1 MLHAN
6 ASAPNSGDSSFPGL
20 RGEGLL
26 AAYLTYL
33 AATGRGNLPYERAA
47 RRFFDTWPDPAA
59 WAALP
64 LEDRLAAGSATRP
77 VITFLMLHQGL
88 RPGYDY
94 LLARK
99 LSPIWREIQTS
110 PLQGEIDR
118 FLDEAESLGF
128 TARTRLATGAQVPA
142 RLLIQTGK
150 PIEALT
156 LDDLDE
162 FTGACRE
169 RQQATGKSHHHYLAA
184 ISMTQRVLFHLG
196 VLDSPPRNGGP
207 VPFDERLAEVRAPLR
222 GELIAYL
229 ERKRA
234 TCERKTVSAMA
245 TRLKHFGVFL
255 TEIDPTLTSVRE
267 LDRRR
272 HIEPFLASLVDA
284 LSEKDGTPISIGDR
298 NRRVVAVATFLTDIT
313 EWGWD
318 AAPPR
323 KVIFRDDI
331 PKLPQ
336 VLPRY
341 LPIDA
346 DRRLTAAL
354 TEHPVN
360 PLAALALR
368 LQRSC
373 GLRIGELLDLEL
385 DCVHQIDGNGAWLK
399 VPLGKLATERMV
411 PLDEDTVALIDEIT
425 ELRSHGRPLPHPR
438 YRRPA
443 QFLFTSHGRRLTQQ
457 AVRHELDL
465 AADTAGIGHV
475 TSHQLRH
482 TYATA
487 LVNAGVSLQALMA
500 LLGHASAEM
509 SLRYGRLFDST
520 VRTEYERAL
529 DLAKQ
534 NTTTIAAESAA
545 SHAAGRTQLPLTV
558 ITGGND
564 WREAPLLKSRMA
576 GGFCLRAPA
585 QGACSYANI
594 CEHCPSYRSEP
605 SSFPVLA
612 AQRVDA
618 EALARDAEQRG
629 WIEEAQRHNKLIARL
644 DALIAD
650 TETQTG

>member
-1 MLHAN
+1 MRLVN
-6 ASAPNSGDSSFPGL
+6 ASALSSGDASAAPL
-20 RGEGLL
+20 RSGELL
-26 AAYLTYL
+26 TMYLNHLT
-33 AATGRGNLPYERAA
+33 ATGRGNVSYERAA
-47 RRFFDTWPDPAA
+47 HRFFRTWPDPQA
-59 WAALP
+59 WAKSP
-64 LEDRLAAGSATRP
+64 LANRLAADSATRP
-77 VITFLMLHQGL
+77 VITFLMLHGGL

-94 LLARK
+94 LLSRK
-99 LSPIWREIQTS
+99 LSPLWREIQTS
-110 PLQGEIDR
+110 PLRAGIDQ
-118 FLDEAESLGF
+118 FLNEAEQLGF
-128 TARTRLATGAQVPA
+128 TARTRLATGSQVPA

-150 PIEALT
+150 PITELT

-162 FTGACRE
+162 FAAACRLRE
-169 RQQATGKSHHHYLAA
+169 QTTGISHRHYLSS
-184 ISMTQRVLFHLG
+184 ISMAHMVLFHLG
-196 VLDSPPRNGGP
+196 ILDAPPRNGGP
-207 VPFDERLAEVRAPLR
+207 VPYEERHAQVSAPLR
-222 GELIAYL
+222 AELVGYL

-245 TRLKHFGVFL
+245 TRLKHFGEFL
-255 TEIDPTLTSVRE
+255 TDTDPTLTSMRD

-272 HIEPFLASLVDA
+272 HVEPFLASLVDA
-284 LSEKDGTPISIGDR
+284 VSDRDGAPISIGDR
-298 NRRVVAVATFLTDIT
+298 NRRVVAVATFLRDIT

-318 AAPPR
+318 AAPAR
-323 KVIFRDDI
+323 KVLFRDDV

-346 DRRLTAAL
+346 DRRLTQAL
-354 TEHPVN
+354 TEHPDN
-360 PLAALALR
+360 ELAALGLR

-385 DCVHQIDGNGAWLK
+385 DCVHEIDGNGAWLK

-411 PLDEDTVALIDEIT
+411 PLDPEILDVIDRVIQI
-425 ELRSHGRPLPHPR
+425 RSHGRPLPHPR

-443 QFLFTSHGRRLTQQ
+443 QFLFTYLGRRLTQQ
-457 AVRHELDL
+457 GIRRELDH
-465 AADTAGIGHV
+465 ATETAGLGHV

-500 LLGHASAEM
+500 LLGHQSAEM
-509 SLRYGRLFDST
+509 SLRYGRLFDAT

-534 NTTTIAAESAA
+534 NIPNTMTPGDT
-545 SHAAGRTQLPLTV
+545 AGRTQLPLTV
-558 ITGGND
+558 ITGGRD
-564 WREAPLLKSRMA
+564 WKDTPLLKSRMA

-605 SSFPVLA
+605 SSLPILA

-618 EALARDAEQRG
+618 DALARDAEQRG
-629 WIEEAQRHNKLIARL
+629 WIDEAERHHKLIARL
-644 DALIAD
+644 DTLIAD
-650 TETQTG
+650 TEAQTG

>member
-1 MLHAN
+1 MRLVN
-6 ASAPNSGDSSFPGL
+6 ASALSSGDASAAPS
-20 RGEGLL
+20 RGGELL
-26 AAYLTYL
+26 TMYLNYLT
-33 AATGRGNLPYERAA
+33 ATGRGNVSYERAA
-47 RRFFDTWPDPAA
+47 HRFFRTWPDPQA
-59 WAALP
+59 WAKSP
-64 LEDRLAAGSATRP
+64 LANRLAADSATRP
-77 VITFLMLHQGL
+77 VITFLMLHGGL

-94 LLARK
+94 LLSRK
-99 LSPIWREIQTS
+99 LSPLWREIQTS
-110 PLQGEIDR
+110 PLRAGIDQ
-118 FLDEAESLGF
+118 FLNEAEQLGF
-128 TARTRLATGAQVPA
+128 TARTRLATGSQVPA

-150 PIEALT
+150 PITELT

-162 FTGACRE
+162 FAAACRLRE
-169 RQQATGKSHHHYLAA
+169 QTTGISHRHYLSS
-184 ISMTQRVLFHLG
+184 ISMAHMVLFHLG
-196 VLDSPPRNGGP
+196 VLDAPPRNGGP
-207 VPFDERLAEVRAPLR
+207 VPYEERLAQVSAPLR
-222 GELIAYL
+222 AELVGYL

-245 TRLKHFGVFL
+245 TRLKHFGEFL
-255 TEIDPTLTSVRE
+255 TDTDPTLTSMRD

-272 HIEPFLASLVDA
+272 HIEPFLASLGDA
-284 LSEKDGTPISIGDR
+284 VSDKDGAPISIGDR
-298 NRRVVAVATFLTDIT
+298 NRRVVAVATFLRDIT

-318 AAPPR
+318 AAPAR
-323 KVIFRDDI
+323 KVLFRDDI

-346 DRRLTAAL
+346 DRRLTQAL
-354 TEHPVN
+354 TEHPDN
-360 PLAALALR
+360 ELAALGLR

-385 DCVHQIDGNGAWLK
+385 DCVHEIDGNGAWLK

-411 PLDEDTVALIDEIT
+411 PLDPEILDVIDRVIQI
-425 ELRSHGRPLPHPR
+425 RSHGRPLPHPR

-443 QFLFTSHGRRLTQQ
+443 QFLFTYLGRRLTQQ
-457 AVRHELDL
+457 GIRRELDH
-465 AADTAGIGHV
+465 ATETAGLGHV

-500 LLGHASAEM
+500 LLGHQSAEM
-509 SLRYGRLFDST
+509 SLRYGRLFDAT

-534 NTTTIAAESAA
+534 NIPTIMTAGDT
-545 SHAAGRTQLPLTV
+545 AGRTQLPLTV
-558 ITGGND
+558 ITGGRD
-564 WREAPLLKSRMA
+564 WKDTPLLKSRMA

-605 SSFPVLA
+605 SSLPILA

-618 EALARDAEQRG
+618 DALARDAEQRG
-629 WIEEAQRHNKLIARL
+629 WIDEAERHHKLIARL
-644 DALIAD
+644 DTLIAD
-650 TETQTG
+650 TEAQTG

>member
-1 MLHAN
+1 MRLVN
-6 ASAPNSGDSSFPGL
+6 ASALSSGDASAAPS
-20 RGEGLL
+20 RGGELL
-26 AAYLTYL
+26 TMYLNYLT
-33 AATGRGNLPYERAA
+33 ATGRGNVSYERAA
-47 RRFFDTWPDPAA
+47 HRFFRTWPDPQA
-59 WAALP
+59 WAKSP
-64 LEDRLAAGSATRP
+64 LANRLAADSATRP
-77 VITFLMLHQGL
+77 VITFLMLHGGL

-94 LLARK
+94 LLSRK
-99 LSPIWREIQTS
+99 LSPLWREIQTS
-110 PLQGEIDR
+110 PLRAGIDQ
-118 FLDEAESLGF
+118 FLNEAEQLGF
-128 TARTRLATGAQVPA
+128 TARTRLATGSQVPA

-150 PIEALT
+150 PITELT

-162 FTGACRE
+162 FAAACRLRE
-169 RQQATGKSHHHYLAA
+169 QTTGISHRHYLSS
-184 ISMTQRVLFHLG
+184 ISMAHMVLFHLG
-196 VLDSPPRNGGP
+196 VLDAPPRNGGP
-207 VPFDERLAEVRAPLR
+207 VPYEERLAQVSAPLR
-222 GELIAYL
+222 AELVGYL

-245 TRLKHFGVFL
+245 TRLKHFGEFL
-255 TEIDPTLTSVRE
+255 TDTDPTLTSMRD

-272 HIEPFLASLVDA
+272 HVEPFLASLGDA
-284 LSEKDGTPISIGDR
+284 VSDRDGAPISIGDR
-298 NRRVVAVATFLTDIT
+298 NRRVVAVATFLRDIT

-318 AAPPR
+318 AAPAR
-323 KVIFRDDI
+323 KVLFRDDI

-346 DRRLTAAL
+346 DRRLTQAL
-354 TEHPVN
+354 TEHPDN
-360 PLAALALR
+360 ELAALGLR

-385 DCVHQIDGNGAWLK
+385 DCVHEIDGNGAWLK

-411 PLDEDTVALIDEIT
+411 PLDPEILDVIDRVIQI
-425 ELRSHGRPLPHPR
+425 RSHGRPLPHPR

-443 QFLFTSHGRRLTQQ
+443 QFLFTYLGRRLTQQ
-457 AVRHELDL
+457 GIRRELDH
-465 AADTAGIGHV
+465 ATETAGLGHV

-500 LLGHASAEM
+500 LLGHQSAEM
-509 SLRYGRLFDST
+509 SLRYGRLFDAT

-534 NTTTIAAESAA
+534 NIPTTMTQGDT
-545 SHAAGRTQLPLTV
+545 AGRTQLPLTV
-558 ITGGND
+558 ITGGRD
-564 WREAPLLKSRMA
+564 WKDTPLLKSRMA

-605 SSFPVLA
+605 SSLPILA

-618 EALARDAEQRG
+618 DALARDAEQRG
-629 WIEEAQRHNKLIARL
+629 WIDEAERHHKLIARL
-644 DALIAD
+644 DTLIAD
-650 TETQTG
+650 TEAQTG

>member
-1 MLHAN
+1 MPPAN
-6 ASAPNSGDSSFPGL
+6 ASALSNADGFSPRL
-20 RGEGLL
+20 RGEDLL
-26 AAYLTYL
+26 TAYLGHL

-47 RRFFDTWPDPAA
+47 RRFFDAWPDPRS
-59 WAALP
+59 WVALP
-64 LEDRLAAGSATRP
+64 LAERLAAGSATRP

-94 LLARK
+94 LLSRK

-110 PLQGEIDR
+110 PLRAEIDR
-118 FLDEAESLGF
+118 FLHEAEQLGF
-128 TARTRLATGAQVPA
+128 TARTRLATGSQVPT

-150 PIEALT
+150 PMRQLT
-156 LDDLDE
+156 LEDLAE
-162 FTGACRE
+162 FAAACRE
-169 RQQATGKSHHHYLAA
+169 RERSTGRSANHYLAA

-196 VLDSPPRNGGP
+196 VISTPPRNGGP
-207 VPFDERLAEVRAPLR
+207 VPYVERLAEVHAPLR
-222 GELIAYL
+222 GELIGYL

-245 TRLKHFGVFL
+245 TRLKHFGEFL
-255 TEIDPTLTSVRE
+255 TDTDPSLTSMRD

-284 LSEKDGTPISIGDR
+284 VSDKDGTPISIGDR

-354 TEHPVN
+354 TEHPDN
-360 PLAALALR
+360 ELAALSLR
-368 LQRSC
+368 LQRAC
-373 GLRIGELLDLEL
+373 GLRIGELFDLEL
-385 DCVHQIDGNGAWLK
+385 DCVHEIDGNGAWLK

-411 PLDEDTVALIDEIT
+411 PLDDETLEVIDRIT
-425 ELRSHGRPLPHPR
+425 QIRSHGRPLPHPR

-443 QFLFTSHGRRLTQQ
+443 QFLFTYLGRRLTQQ
-457 AVRHELDL
+457 GVRRELDH
-465 AADTAGIGHV
+465 ATETAGLGHV

-500 LLGHASAEM
+500 LLGHQSAEM
-509 SLRYGRLFDST
+509 SLRYGRLFDAT

-534 NTTTIAAESAA
+534 NTPATTAGDS
-545 SHAAGRTQLPLTV
+545 AGRTQLPLTV
-558 ITGGND
+558 ITGGRD
-564 WREAPLLKSRMA
+564 WKQTPLLKSRMA

-605 SSFPVLA
+605 SSLPILA

-618 EALARDAEQRG
+618 DALARDAEQRG
-629 WIEEAQRHNKLIARL
+629 WIDEADRHHKLIARL
-644 DALIAD
+644 DALIAH